1 MLGGSLAQYEVKQ
14 NQEPLVSMVNIVK
27 RFPGVVAN
35 DHVNFDLM
43 PGEIHA
49 LLGENGAGKT
59 TLMNILYGIYK
70 PDEGEIYVR
79 GRKVKIRSPKDAMRL
94 GIGMV
99 HQHFLLVDRHTVAE
113 NLALGHSKSL
123 INPLDEIKAKI
134 REFAEKYGL
143 KVDPDSYIWQLSAG
157 EQQKV
162 EIIKALYRGA
172 NILVLDEPTSI
183 LTPQESREL
192 FSILKRMKEDGNG
205 IAFITHKLAEV
216 FEVAD
221 RVTVMRKGR
230 VIGTLRTQET
240 SKEELAKM
248 MVGREVIFTI
258 KKRPAKMG
266 GPVLEV
272 ENLRVL
278 GDRKQEAVRGITFQV
293 RAGEILGIAGV
304 AGNGQRELVQAI
316 VGLRK
321 VKSGTIRVM
330 GIDVT
335 NKSPREIA
343 ELGVGHIP
351 EERLKYGIVPN
362 LSVAEN
368 FILKSYYKPPLK
380 KGFVLDYSKIE
391 KIAEKLIEEYG
402 IVAPT
407 PNTPARLLSGGNMQK
422 LIVAREL
429 WRKPKLIVALNPTFG
444 LDVGATEYIRKI
456 LLEQRDEGAAILLVS
471 GDLDEI
477 LQMSDRLAVMYNGQ
491 IMGIVRPEEVSV
503 EEIGLMMSGISP
515 KEVVL

>member
-1 MLGGSLAQYEVKQ
+1 MAQYEVKQ
-14 NQEPLVSMVNIVK
+14 DQEPLVSMVNIVK
-27 RFPGVVAN
+27 RFPGVIAN

-79 GRKVKIRSPKDAMRL
+79 GRKVRIRSPKDAMRL

-143 KVDPDSYIWQLSAG
+143 EVDPDSYIWQLSAG

-172 NILVLDEPTSI
+172 DMLILDEPTSI

-205 IAFITHKLAEV
+205 IVFITHKLAEV

-230 VIGTLRTQET
+230 VVGTLRTQET
-240 SKEELAKM
+240 SREELAKM
-248 MVGREVIFTI
+248 MVGREVIFAI
-258 KKRPAKMG
+258 KKRPAKIG
-266 GPVLEV
+266 KPVLEV

-368 FILKSYYKPPLK
+368 FILKSYYKPPLR
-380 KGFVLDYSKIE
+380 KGFILDYSKIE
-391 KIAEKLIEEYG
+391 EVAERLIEEYS

-491 IMGIVRPEEVSV
+491 IMGIVRPGEVSV

-515 KEVVL
+515 KEVLL

>member
-1 MLGGSLAQYEVKQ
+1 MLGGSLARYEVKQ

-70 PDEGEIYVR
+70 PDEGEIYLR
-79 GRKVKIRSPKDAMRL
+79 GRNVKIRSPKDAMRL

-123 INPLDEIKAKI
+123 INPLDEIKARI

-205 IAFITHKLAEV
+205 IIFHNS
-216 FEVAD
+216 
-221 RVTVMRKGR
+221 
-230 VIGTLRTQET
+230 QT
-240 SKEELAKM
+240 S
-248 MVGREVIFTI
+248 
-258 KKRPAKMG
+258 
-266 GPVLEV
+266 
-272 ENLRVL
+272 
-278 GDRKQEAVRGITFQV
+278 
-293 RAGEILGIAGV
+293 
-304 AGNGQRELVQAI
+304 
-316 VGLRK
+316 
-321 VKSGTIRVM
+321 
-330 GIDVT
+330 
-335 NKSPREIA
+335 
-343 ELGVGHIP
+343 
-351 EERLKYGIVPN
+351 
-362 LSVAEN
+362 
-368 FILKSYYKPPLK
+368 
-380 KGFVLDYSKIE
+380 
-391 KIAEKLIEEYG
+391 
-402 IVAPT
+402 
-407 PNTPARLLSGGNMQK
+407 
-422 LIVAREL
+422 
-429 WRKPKLIVALNPTFG
+429 
-444 LDVGATEYIRKI
+444 
-456 LLEQRDEGAAILLVS
+456 
-471 GDLDEI
+471 
-477 LQMSDRLAVMYNGQ
+477 
-491 IMGIVRPEEVSV
+491 
-503 EEIGLMMSGISP
+503 
-515 KEVVL
+515 

>member
-1 MLGGSLAQYEVKQ
+1 MLGGSLARYEVKQ

-205 IAFITHKLAEV
+205 IIFITHKLAEV

-230 VIGTLRTQET
+230 VVGTLRTQET

-266 GPVLEV
+266 
-272 ENLRVL
+272 
-278 GDRKQEAVRGITFQV
+278 
-293 RAGEILGIAGV
+293 
-304 AGNGQRELVQAI
+304 
-316 VGLRK
+316 GLRK

-456 LLEQRDEGAAILLVS
+456 LLEQRDEGAAILLLS

-491 IMGIVRPEEVSV
+491 IMGIVRPGEVSV